1 MKFIKSFIFLLLIL
15 TVINF
20 AAITSLVSIQIKEP
34 TPGSMDIIL
43 FFSSPTIPKYN
54 VSQKGS
60 QISLTLEK
68 VENKIKGKSLDI
80 NKGFISK
87 IDFQEDIKK
96 ETLTLIF
103 NFVGSTPKY
112 NISTK
117 LGSITLSV
125 NPQIITEAEVKPSV
139 STKKKEYKLLGIT
152 IDKKLKPPLIIINT
166 ENKLIPPY
174 KTLLLKNPL
183 RFVVD
188 LEDTLDKTSVKSYNI
203 NVSPFLSLRI
213 SQFSKEPVITRLV
226 FDLKVSYPKVN
237 IKETDQGLVVGTED
251 ILAKL
256 PGRTVKVEVKPEIVS
271 EEKPKEVA
279 ITPSYISEV
288 PSRTAP
294 SESQIITQ
302 PKPTVDRFL
311 QKISLTFDRAEI
323 RDVLKAMGQLIGI
336 NIITDVS
343 VQGRISVYLKDV
355 TFKDAFYSLLA
366 ASDLGYIQQG
376 EVLIVSTLD
385 KMQKLE
391 SRDITTKIFPLKYF
405 DSKKAKDLIS
415 NINKN
420 LIVATE
426 EDRNWLIISGPSADL
441 VKIENFVKSL
451 DIPAEKIITEVPVP
465 PEKILMEK
473 IDGNI
478 YISTSLQGEDIKV
491 VLQEIAKKTGK
502 SIFIEGDISRNIFV
516 TLNRIPV
523 DRALDLIIRGSEL
536 SYEIK
541 EGGELLVKKKIQ
553 EKVEPPTLALTDLLK
568 IDKIGNKVYVT
579 AELRKIDIRE
589 IIKELGRKANIN
601 FVIDPKVSGEV
612 EFYINKVPIEE
623 LLPLLGRIVGFSIE
637 RVGEINYVKSFEEK
651 VALPVEVARTKI
663 YSLRYIGIGDI
674 QRAGGALIKNLS
686 LSYDERTG
694 LLIAQGKEED
704 LKVLEEL
711 ISRIDIPKKEEVV
724 QVERELIKVEREG
737 GIYLISGEIK
747 RIDIKEVIREIGK
760 KTGINF
766 VIDPKVVG
774 EVELYLNRVELS
786 EVLKILS
793 SIGNVSIEERDKITY
808 VKPKEE
814 KVALPVEVARTKI
827 YSLRYIGIGDIQRAG
842 GALIKN
848 LSLSYDERTGLLIA
862 QGKEED
868 LKVLEEL
875 IGKID
880 IPRKEEVIVI
890 SESTRLFVLK
900 YVTIEDIKR
909 VWSDLA
915 GRLKLS
921 YDENTKLL
929 LARGSDSDLRSLEE
943 LISKMD
949 REDVIKIKAGEVVE
963 VSKPLLKVDR
973 ENGKILISGDLRKAD
988 IREVIRELARIGD
1001 VSFIIDARVSGTID
1015 LYLSKVRWERALEL
1029 ISKAGRINIERIE
1042 NQAYYIVSPIE
1053 EKVVT
1058 VPEMKPQIRTEK
1070 KELNYITF
1078 DLLKPLVSEK
1088 AKNVSFNYDS
1098 RTSILFMEGPSDQI
1112 DEVLRIIREIDKP
1125 TPQVRV
1131 DVNVLEVTRGKTK
1144 ELGIDW
1150 STGAI
1155 GLGVK
1160 ISAPADWASLR
1171 VSMLSTEVSIPA
1183 ILKALE
1189 TQQDAKILAQP
1200 SMTTLSDKQTKI
1212 MIGDRVPLVTTKPDG
1227 TREVTYIDA
1236 GIILEVT
1243 PKVNPDRTITA
1254 VIRPQVSTLTGF
1266 VQGVPQIS
1274 TREAQTTVTLIDG
1287 QTLAIG
1293 GLIRTEDIQTVTKVP
1308 ILGDIPIIGELF
1320 KSRRIEQTD
1329 KELVILITLKML
1341 E

>member
-1 MKFIKSFIFLLLIL
+1 MKNINKKILIIIFLSFII
-15 TVINF
+15 TTF

-34 TPGSMDIIL
+34 TPGSMEIVL

-54 VSQKGS
+54 LSQKGT
-60 QISLTLEK
+60 QLFLTLEK

-80 NKGFISK
+80 NKGFIGN
-87 IDFQEDIKK
+87 INFQEDTKK
-96 ETLTLIF
+96 GTLTLIF
-103 NFVGSTPKY
+103 NFIGSIPKY
-112 NISTK
+112 NISSK
-117 LGSITLSV
+117 LGSITLHISSQV
-125 NPQIITEAEVKPSV
+125 ATQVDTKLSV
-139 STKKKEYKLLGIT
+139 SKEEYKLLGIS

-188 LEDTLDKTSVKSYNI
+188 LQNTLDRSSVKSYNI
-203 NVSPFLSLRI
+203 NVSPFITIRI
-213 SQFSKEPVITRLV
+213 SQFSKEPLVTRLV
-226 FDLKVSYPKVN
+226 FDLKVSYPKVG
-237 IKETDQGLVVGTED
+237 IKETDQGLVVGTEE

-256 PGRTVKVEVKPEIVS
+256 PGRTVKVETTSIVS
-271 EEKPKEVA
+271 VTKEEPKEVVESSLPQTSK
-279 ITPSYISEV
+279 ISPVPNSEKQMETPSKTTTDKFMQRV
-288 PSRTAP
+288 
-294 SESQIITQ
+294 
-302 PKPTVDRFL
+302 
-311 QKISLTFDRAEI
+311 SLTFDRAEI
-323 RDVLKAMGQLIGI
+323 RDVLKAMGQLIGM
-336 NIITDVS
+336 NIITDVG

-391 SRDITTKIFPLKYF
+391 SRELTTKIFPLKYF
-405 DSKKAKDLIS
+405 DSKKAKDLVS

-426 EDRNWLIISGPSADL
+426 ENRNWLIISGPSSDIA
-441 VKIENFVKSL
+441 KIESFVKSL
-451 DIPAEKIITEVPVP
+451 DVPTEKVVTEVPVP
-465 PEKILMEK
+465 PEKILVEK

-478 YISTSLQGEDIKV
+478 YISTSLHGEDIKN
-491 VLQEIAKKTGK
+491 VLQEIAKKTGR
-502 SIFIEGDISRNIFV
+502 SVFIESNISSIVFV
-516 TLNRIPV
+516 TLNRVLV
-523 DRALDLIIRGSEL
+523 DRALDLIIRGSGL
-536 SYEIK
+536 SYEVK
-541 EGGELLVKKKIQ
+541 EGGEILVKRKTE
-553 EKVEPPTLALTDLLK
+553 EKAETPALVVTDLIK
-568 IDKIGNKVYVT
+568 VDRIGNRLYIT
-579 AELRKIDIRE
+579 AELKKIDVRE
-589 IIKELGRKANIN
+589 ILKELGKKANIN

-612 EFYINKVPIEE
+612 EFYVNKVPVEE

-637 RVGEINYVKSFEEK
+637 KVGEINYIKPFEEK
-651 VALPVEVARTKI
+651 AIPVEVAKTKI
-663 YSLRYIGIGDI
+663 YGLRYIGLGDI
-674 QRAGGALIKNLS
+674 QRAGGGLIKNLS
-686 LSYDERTG
+686 LSYDDKTG

-711 ISRIDIPKKEEVV
+711 IARIDVPKKEEVA
-724 QVERELIKVEREG
+724 QVERELIKVEKDNEK
-737 GIYLISGEIK
+737 YLISGDIK
-747 RIDIKEVIREIGK
+747 KVDIKEVIREIGK

-766 VIDPKVVG
+766 VIDPKVSG
-774 EVELYLNRVELS
+774 EVELYLNKVELS

-793 SIGNVSIEERDKITY
+793 GISNVSIEERDRITY

-814 KVALPVEVARTKI
+814 KVAIPVEVAKTKI
-827 YSLRYIGIGDIQRAG
+827 YGLRYIGVGDIQRAG
-842 GALIKN
+842 GGLIKN
-848 LSLSYDERTGLLIA
+848 LSLSYDDKTGLLIA

-875 IGKID
+875 ISKID
-880 IPRKEEVIVI
+880 IPKKEEVTMVA
-890 SESTRLFVLK
+890 ESIRLFILK
-900 YVTIEDIKR
+900 YITVEDIKR
-909 VWSDLA
+909 VWNDLVE
-915 GRLKLS
+915 RLKLS
-921 YDENTKLL
+921 YDKDTKLL

-943 LISKMD
+943 LISKID
-949 REDVIKIKAGEVVE
+949 REDVIRIKAGDIVE
-963 VSKPLLKVDR
+963 VSKPLLKVEK
-973 ENGKILISGDLRKAD
+973 ENGKLLISGDLRKAD
-988 IREVIRELARIGD
+988 IREVIRELAKIGNI
-1001 VSFIIDARVSGTID
+1001 SFIIDSKVSGEID
-1015 LYLSKVRWERALEL
+1015 LYLVKVEWEKALEL
-1029 ISKAGRINIERIE
+1029 ISKAGRVNIEKKD
-1042 NQAYYIVSPIE
+1042 NQAYYMVSPIE
-1053 EKVVT
+1053 EKIVT
-1058 VPEMKPQIRTEK
+1058 VAEVKPQIRTEK

-1078 DLLKPLVSEK
+1078 DILKPLVSEK
-1088 AKNVSFNYDS
+1088 AKDVSFRYDS

-1112 DEVLRIIREIDKP
+1112 DEVLRVIKEIDKP

-1144 ELGIDW
+1144 DLGIDW

-1155 GLGVK
+1155 SSGIK
-1160 ISAPADWASLR
+1160 ISAPADWSSLR
-1171 VSMLSTEVSIPA
+1171 VSMISTEVSIPA

-1212 MIGDRVPLVTTKPDG
+1212 MIGDRVPLVTTRPDG

-1254 VIRPQVSTLTGF
+1254 LIRPQVSTLSGF

-1274 TREAQTTVTLIDG
+1274 TREAQTTVTLLDG

-1293 GLIRTEDIQTVTKVP
+1293 GLIRTEDIESVNKVP

-1320 KSRRIEQTD
+1320 KSKSIKQTD
-1329 KELVILITLKML
+1329 KELVILITLKIL
-1341 E
+1341 Q